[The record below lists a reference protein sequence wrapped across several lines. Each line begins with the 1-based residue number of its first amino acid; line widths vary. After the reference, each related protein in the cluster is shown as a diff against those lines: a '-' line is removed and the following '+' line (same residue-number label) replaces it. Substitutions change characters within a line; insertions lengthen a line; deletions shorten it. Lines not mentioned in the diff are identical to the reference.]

1 MCEIPSNV
9 CMQTVL
15 GYLDYVNEIHEYLI
29 LSSKLII
36 EITTT
41 HYAKRALC
49 F

>member
-1 MCEIPSNV
+1 MCEIPSNI
-9 CMQTVL
+9 CMQTVFRN
-15 GYLDYVNEIHEYLI
+15 LDYVNEIHEYLI
-29 LSSKLII
+29 LSSELII